1 MCIIG
6 GWLLYGLGG
15 AVLLPSVMAADAAFV
30 TFLVATIAVFT
41 SSTDAAQVKNV
52 LFLAVD
58 DLRPELNVYGYD
70 FIKSPNIDKL
80 AGKSLLFERA
90 YCQLAV
96 CSPSRASLLT
106 GRRPD
111 TIHVWQIKKDE
122 YWRTTVPNATNA
134 TTIPQYFKENG
145 YISIGMGKI
154 FHPGPASG
162 YDDVEYSW
170 SPESLPYYHADQN
183 VSSAGGVSWHSFNRP
198 DDKLNDGMIADN
210 AVKVLQQLKQ
220 NRTRKGDKRP
230 FFMAVGFHKP
240 HLPFY
245 CPSKYYDLYP
255 SVAEIL
261 LPDNPDPPTNYPP
274 IAYSIWK
281 ELKGFKDIGEL
292 INRTICDNDANISL
306 RSRNCHLPERKI
318 RELRRAYYSCISY
331 TDAQIGRVIDELHAQ
346 ELDNDTVIVLWADH
360 GWQLGEHN
368 EWGKNTNFEDATR
381 VPFMIH
387 VPGVTDSGMHTDALV
402 ELVDIFPSITEIAG
416 IEKPPLCNG
425 NDKPSIACVE
435 GSSVAPLLKDP
446 NQTWKKGAFSQY
458 PRPAQGFP
466 SIPGHPAF
474 PAKEQQESVMGYTV
488 RVDKYRFTE
497 WYRFN
502 HTTSKPHFDQVWGTE
517 LYHHSSSNGSSFF
530 NDENINIAS
539 QTAMQDTVEELRKLV
554 QAGWRTALPPN

>member
-1 MCIIG
+1 
-6 GWLLYGLGG
+6 
-15 AVLLPSVMAADAAFV
+15 MATALFV
-30 TFLVATIAVFT
+30 LVALIISVF
-41 SSTDAAQVKNV
+41 TDAANFKNV

-58 DLRPELNVYGYD
+58 DLRPELNAYGYD
-70 FIKSPNIDKL
+70 FIKSPNVDKL
-80 AGKSLLFERA
+80 ATNSILFERA

-122 YWRTTVPNATNA
+122 YWRITVPNATNA

-162 YDDVEYSW
+162 YDDEEYSW
-170 SPESLPYYHADQN
+170 SPEGLPYYHAKQN
-183 VSSAGGVSWHSFNRP
+183 VSIANGMSWYSFNRA
-198 DDKLNDGMIADN
+198 DSKLNDGMIADN
-210 AVKVLQQLKQ
+210 AVKTLQQLKL
-220 NRTRKGDKRP
+220 NRTKGDTRP
-230 FFMAVGFHKP
+230 FFVAVGFHKP

-255 SVAEIL
+255 SIGDIL
-261 LPDNPDPPTNYPP
+261 LPNNPDPPVDYPP

-281 ELKGFKDIGEL
+281 ELKGFKDIGDL
-292 INRTICDNDANISL
+292 INRTICDNDAHVSL

-318 RELRRAYYSCISY
+318 KELRRAYYSCVSY
-331 TDAQIGRVIDELHAQ
+331 TDAQIGRVIDELHSQ
-346 ELDNDTVIVLWADH
+346 GLDNNTIIVLWADH

-381 VPFMIH
+381 VPFMIR
-387 VPGVTDSGMHTDALV
+387 VPGITDGGMHTDALV
-402 ELVDIFPSITEIAG
+402 ELVDIFPSITELAG
-416 IEKPPLCNG
+416 INKPPMCTG
-425 NDKPSIACVE
+425 TDKPSIACVE

-446 NQTWKKGAFSQY
+446 NQEWKKGAFSQY

-466 SIPGHPAF
+466 SIPEHPAF
-474 PAKEQQESVMGYTV
+474 PIKEKQESVMGYTV

-502 HTTSKPHFDQVWGTE
+502 HTTSTPHFDQIWGTE
-517 LYHHSSSNGSSFF
+517 LYDHSNASSSFF
-530 NDENINIAS
+530 NDENTNIAS
-539 QTAMQDTVEELRKLV
+539 EMAMRDKVQELRKLV
-554 QAGWRTALPPN
+554 QAGWRAALP